1 MSSIFVFA
9 SSANTVKI
17 KFIVVFAE
25 HLHRHSRQ
33 RPFKVIPNKIFYLL
47 LFCKLVLTFFYI
59 SVQFCTGSRFCSLD
73 ALNRHLIIN
82 HNDDS
87 VVDFDTDN
95 DTLCDENEKLNLGML
110 LQLSVLY

>member
-1 MSSIFVFA
+1 MTESANLMPFVCCNKHQSSI
-9 SSANTVKI
+9 TKLE
-17 KFIVVFAE
+17 E

-33 RPFKVIPNKIFYLL
+33 RPFKCPI
-47 LFCKLVLTFFYI
+47 
-59 SVQFCTGSRFCSLD
+59 CTGSRFCSLD

-82 HNDDS
+82 HNDS
-87 VVDFDTDN
+87 VVDSDTDN